1 MTPSGGDAAGMA
13 EDEDGLRGA
22 RDGQRD
28 AEPSIADLLDENAR
42 LRKRLSEIESLIR
55 AHSLAVFEEDL
66 SGVKPSDTDGET
78 RRFTYFDSRT
88 GLPSSASMLRALD
101 EALQHRGMVEW
112 CALVS
117 ISLDDLTAV
126 GDAFG
131 YAKGEALLRHASS
144 RLRKLG
150 APVRVVG
157 HLSTGVFGLLLGG
170 LGCSREEAEAK
181 TIAVAERA
189 LASICGNAV
198 LGGGV
203 EIENTAT
210 AGLRMYRPGEDGLD
224 AAETIKSAEIA
235 RKRAFETRSSLGV
248 FDQRMFEETKAEAD
262 LLLDLRRGIA
272 DDALCLYLQPIVDA
286 RRRIVSYEGL
296 VRWMDGK
303 RGLVPPAEFIPLA
316 ERTGLI
322 EDIGA
327 WVLEEACRT
336 LSAWKRDPETR
347 DLRLAIN
354 VSERQLHRADFADV
368 VGRALARNGAPADK
382 LRIELTES
390 TLQSNIAQGISTLQA
405 LHEQK
410 VLVALDDFG
419 TGYSSLS
426 YLRQLPVQQL
436 KIDRSFV
443 KEIATDP
450 LDSELVRSI
459 VHIAHYMGLSVVA
472 EGVENEAQFAVLKSL
487 GIDAFQGFLFGRP
500 RYGTLPAGAPGG
512 FSAGAAAL

>member
-42 LRKRLSEIESLIR
+42 LRKRLVEIESLIR
-55 AHSLAVFEEDL
+55 AHSATAIEDGQNVVRLRDTEEE
-66 SGVKPSDTDGET
+66 P
-78 RRFTYFDSRT
+78 RRFSYFDSRT
-88 GLPSSASMLRALD
+88 GLPSRASLLRAFD
-101 EALQHRGMVEW
+101 EALQQRRTAEW

-131 YAKGEALLRHASS
+131 YAKGEALLRHAST

-157 HLSTGVFGLLLGG
+157 HIATGVFGLLLGG
-170 LGCSREEAEAK
+170 LGHSREEAEAK
-181 TIAVAERA
+181 TVAIAERA
-189 LASICGNAV
+189 LASICGSAV

-210 AGLRMYRPGEDGLD
+210 AGLRMYLPGEDGLD
-224 AAETIKSAEIA
+224 AEEAIKSAEIA
-235 RKRAFETRSSLGV
+235 RKRALETRSSLYV
-248 FDQRMFEETKAEAD
+248 FDQRMFEETRAQVD

-272 DDALCLYLQPIVDA
+272 EGALCLYLQPIVDA
-286 RRRIVSYEGL
+286 NRRVVSYEGL

-303 RGLVPPAEFIPLA
+303 RGLVSPAEFIPLA

-327 WVLEEACRT
+327 WVLEEACRI
-336 LSAWKRDPETR
+336 LAEWKRDPETR

-390 TLQSNIAQGISTLQA
+390 TLQSNIAQAISTLQA

-459 VHIAHYMGLSVVA
+459 VHLAHYMGLSVVA
-472 EGVENEAQFAVLKSL
+472 EGVEEEAQFATLRDL

-512 FSAGAAAL
+512 FSAEAAAL